1 MTEVVTTQDLEL
13 LHQKIDYLTEQLDD
27 QRRRQREFDEL
38 KQDMIPIANHMMR
51 LSIDELSDIGSDF
64 QAEDFIFLLKRLLR
78 NTHSFIR
85 LMDYLEAGIGFSEEV
100 SLLGTQMFN
109 NLVETLDRL
118 EHDGYFAF
126 LTEGWNIVERI
137 VTEFGEEDIKALGDN
152 IVTILGTVRTM
163 TQPEILN
170 LANNAMNAIETT
182 PVEDQN
188 VSTLDLLRELSDP
201 QVRRGMARLLNIV
214 KALAEEPDAH
224 NGKERNAD

>member
-1 MTEVVTTQDLEL
+1 MTEVVTTNDLEL
-13 LHQKIDYLTEQLDD
+13 LHQKIDYLTEQLDE

-38 KQDMIPIANHMMR
+38 KQDMIPIANHMMK
-51 LSIDELSDIGSDF
+51 LTIDELADIGSDF
-64 QAEDFIFLLKRLLR
+64 QAEDFIFLMKRLLR

-118 EHDGYFAF
+118 EHEGYFGF
-126 LTEGWNIVERI
+126 LNEGWNIVERI
-137 VTEFGEEDIKALGDN
+137 VTEFSEEDVKALGDN

-170 LANNAMNAIETT
+170 LANNAIGAIEAT
-182 PVEDQN
+182 PVEDEDI
-188 VSTLDLLRELSDP
+188 STLALLRELSDP

-214 KALAEEPDAH
+214 KALADEPSAN
-224 NGKERNAD
+224 NGKKSDQQ